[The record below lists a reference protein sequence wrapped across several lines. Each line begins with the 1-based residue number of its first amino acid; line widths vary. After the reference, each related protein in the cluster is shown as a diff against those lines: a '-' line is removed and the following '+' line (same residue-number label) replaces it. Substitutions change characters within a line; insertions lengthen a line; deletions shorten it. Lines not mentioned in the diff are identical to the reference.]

1 MKIGIL
7 SKRTGFFT
15 EKLKDYF
22 ENKGHNVKVYTKEN
36 LCINKTLLENDLY
49 VMKSKDQIPFV
60 YAGYYAEVNGIPVIP
75 NTEISYKHKNRLEA
89 HLLIKNAGLLSP
101 PYYYG
106 TIESLKNNLKDKD
119 FPLILKPI
127 NSSGSVGIKI
137 INSINEIDE
146 ICAEANEI
154 LYLENFINGTHYIV
168 YFIGTEICTLEKVPL
183 ENEHSEMTKVDTS
196 EDIKTLIFKWKSKY
210 NLLFGHLDIVKE
222 TDSGTLYIVDSGTFP
237 QFVNWKCEGDPV
249 SKIANLILKKYEELK
264 SKL

>member
-15 EKLKDYF
+15 EKLKESF

-60 YAGYYAEVNGIPVIP
+60 YAGYYAEANGIPVIP

-89 HLLIKNAGLLSP
+89 HLLIKNVGSLLSP

-119 FPLILKPI
+119 FPLILKPTT
-127 NSSGSVGIKI
+127 SSGSVGIKV
-137 INSINEIDE
+137 INSINEID
-146 ICAEANEI
+146 AESNEI
-154 LYLENFINGTHYIV
+154 LYLEKFINGTHYIV
-168 YFIGTEICTLEKVPL
+168 YFIGNEICTLEKVPL
-183 ENEHSEMTKVDTS
+183 ENEHSEMTKIDTS
-196 EDIKTLIFKWKSKY
+196 EDIKALIFKWKSKY

-222 TDSGTLYIVDSGTFP
+222 IYSGKLYIVDSGTFP
-237 QFVNWKCEGDPV
+237 QFVNWKCEGDPA
-249 SKIANLILKKYEELK
+249 SKIANLILKKYEEFK
-264 SKL
+264 SKV